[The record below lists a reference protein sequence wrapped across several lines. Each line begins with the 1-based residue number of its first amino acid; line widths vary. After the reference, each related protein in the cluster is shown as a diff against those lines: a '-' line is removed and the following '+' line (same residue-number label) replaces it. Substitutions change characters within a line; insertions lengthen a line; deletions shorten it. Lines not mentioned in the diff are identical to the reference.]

1 MTATLTLES
10 PIVLGMEGSRMEHL
24 QSGACSQKEGVD
36 VNSSESKGDIFII
49 KIYKDR
55 KRWARGKI
63 EGVYVDLS
71 ESKGTYSLSKP
82 KKTARVGSQSKR
94 RCRCGLVRVKG
105 WHIHY

>member
-1 MTATLTLES
+1 
-10 PIVLGMEGSRMEHL
+10 MEHL

-94 RCRCGLVRVKG
+94 RCRCGLVRVEGK
-105 WHIHY
+105 HIHYHNLRRPQE